1 MAVGLNSVRE
11 ICARCPLAIDED
23 LLQDLAQY
31 KNHKDKGNF
40 HGNCLGVGNKGGM
53 SVKLKRNLCPTTPLV
68 KDEELLCNLAP
79 YKNHEGNG

>member
-1 MAVGLNSVRE
+1 MIKTIANNFITDRNSGEVMAVGLNSVRE

-40 HGNCLGVGNKGGM
+40 MYK
-53 SVKLKRNLCPTTPLV
+53 SKIKRMEISHIYSER
-68 KDEELLCNLAP
+68 DA
-79 YKNHEGNG
+79 

>member
-1 MAVGLNSVRE
+1 METALGL
-11 ICARCPLAIDED
+11 
-23 LLQDLAQY
+23 
-31 KNHKDKGNF
+31 
-40 HGNCLGVGNKGGM
+40 GNKGGM